1 MSNYK
6 IWNKHGED
14 GETLHQEASRH
25 DTIQEIVHENIVETI
40 ERVEET
46 INEVGNDTLAHDEVS
61 DDLDQMIRD
70 GEPEFLD
77 ARNLK
82 KLEQRERMQKHR
94 CITVL
99 V

>member
-1 MSNYK
+1 
-6 IWNKHGED
+6 
-14 GETLHQEASRH
+14 
-25 DTIQEIVHENIVETI
+25 VHENIVETI